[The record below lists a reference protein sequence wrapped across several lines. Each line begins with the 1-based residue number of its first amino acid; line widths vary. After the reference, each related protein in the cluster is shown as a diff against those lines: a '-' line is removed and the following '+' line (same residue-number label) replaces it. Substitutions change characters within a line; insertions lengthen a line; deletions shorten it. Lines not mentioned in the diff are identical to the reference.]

1 MLIRREKEPSRRV
14 WFSFIFIGFL
24 FWLRADG
31 GLALFLLLLF
41 FVFIARGDHLSE
53 MSNRVG
59 GVACLVVVF
68 LDHASQ
74 SGFVCLFVFV
84 SCCVCLFTSSSHYI
98 YIYGGISFWTHAWH
112 LLWLK
117 SCRLSVCLFLFLI
130 VNVIC
135 LRSISRIVSAC
146 ASL

>member
-1 MLIRREKEPSRRV
+1 M
-14 WFSFIFIGFL
+14 

-68 LDHASQ
+68 LDHASP

-84 SCCVCLFTSSSHYI
+84 SCCVCLYVYFLVALHLYI
-98 YIYGGISFWTHAWH
+98 WGN
-112 LLWLK
+112 
-117 SCRLSVCLFLFLI
+117 I
-130 VNVIC
+130 VLNTCMAFVVIK
-135 LRSISRIVSAC
+135 IVSLV
-146 ASL
+146 SLFVFVFNCQRHLFKKH